1 MVNRLIANAAEA
13 VGIFARSED
22 GNVTIDW
29 TVLLG
34 GLVGLSLAVMALI
47 GGSVVAFS
55 DRAEVELGSREV
67 AQY

>member
-1 MVNRLIANAAEA
+1 MLQNITKS
-13 VGIFARSED
+13 FASTASAWLRDES

-34 GLVGLSLAVMALI
+34 GLVGLALTVLALI

-55 DRAEVELGSREV
+55 ERADVELSAREV
-67 AQY
+67 TIY